1 MFVWKTILTTIHSET
16 RTGARFVCY
25 DAENKRPGTHPAQG
39 REKNSGRNTA
49 VTSTRILI
57 VDDHGTLRKSMA
69 EYLRKQEGIEEVREA
84 ANGVE
89 ALKCLHEGRFDILV
103 TDIVMPMMDGYML
116 LEEMR
121 RQQLTPQP
129 KIIVAS
135 ALGRDDFITR
145 AIELGAQFYMVK
157 PFEPEHLLSH
167 IRDLA
172 DGASPLTPLLRA
184 PAPAHVQTLDEK
196 LGSLF
201 LTIGIPAHIKGYQY
215 LRYGI
220 KMVIEQPDV
229 INRITKELYPSIAKH
244 FGTSAS
250 KVERAIRHA
259 IEVAWNR
266 GRVETLNKAFGC
278 RVCTPEDKPTN
289 GEFIAM
295 LADKLSLERSA

>member
-1 MFVWKTILTTIHSET
+1 MTEIIWEGLF
-16 RTGARFVCY
+16 
-25 DAENKRPGTHPAQG
+25 
-39 REKNSGRNTA
+39 

-69 EYLRKQEGIEEVREA
+69 DYLRKQEGVDEVREA

-89 ALKCLHEGRFDILV
+89 ALKCLQEGRFDILV

-116 LEEMR
+116 MEEMR
-121 RQQLTPQP
+121 RRQISPLP
-129 KIIVAS
+129 KIIVTS

-145 AIELGAQFYMVK
+145 AIELGALFYMVK
-157 PFEPEHLLSH
+157 PFEPEHLLTH
-167 IRDLA
+167 IRDIA
-172 DGASPLTPLLRA
+172 EGSAAFTPLVRT
-184 PAPAHVQTLDEK
+184 PAPAHTQSLDER